1 MSFMPPTYSII
12 FPGIGEVLR
21 NRLSASL
28 LLRRKRVLY
37 LKSRYGKTPI
47 RTIQEVVRP
56 VVIHRQPRPQDTAQ
70 AFHEVA
76 VQLNESPPKAQSSP
90 SVVQSTAKSATT
102 LNAENLKK
110 ASNPSVIS
118 ATNTVALTTHEGL
131 IFPPAPR
138 AQVKLV
144 SIRDKGCKKAGLEV
158 IYPYCFHALSGSEAC
173 DEKKW
178 RSVYILTE

>member
-12 FPGIGEVLR
+12 FQALVRFFGTVFQPQCYCEE
-21 NRLSASL
+21 
-28 LLRRKRVLY
+28 KRVLY
-37 LKSRYGKTPI
+37 LKSLYGKTPI

-102 LNAENLKK
+102 LNAKNFKK

-144 SIRDKGCKKAGLEV
+144 SIRDEGCKKAGLEV
-158 IYPYCFHALSGSEAC
+158 ICPYCFHALSGSEAC

-178 RSVYILTE
+178 RSVCILTE